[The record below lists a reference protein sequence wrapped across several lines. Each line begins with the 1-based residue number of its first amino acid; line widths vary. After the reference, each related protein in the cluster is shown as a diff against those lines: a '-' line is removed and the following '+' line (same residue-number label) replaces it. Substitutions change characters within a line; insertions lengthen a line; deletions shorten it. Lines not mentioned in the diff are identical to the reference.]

1 MSSFFD
7 ILVVPLLFVDL
18 PSSFFFFF
26 LNFVIMHPECTV
38 TSFSRSEHRDHM
50 RYLTVQPLAANTNSD
65 DAYKEGVYVSST
77 HLLYEL
83 FFLTRCCEEPRV

>member
-1 MSSFFD
+1 
-7 ILVVPLLFVDL
+7 
-18 PSSFFFFF
+18 
-26 LNFVIMHPECTV
+26 MHPECTV

-83 FFLTRCCEEPRV
+83 FFLTRCCEEPRVWVCNTDSRQSARSWVYKWAGSH